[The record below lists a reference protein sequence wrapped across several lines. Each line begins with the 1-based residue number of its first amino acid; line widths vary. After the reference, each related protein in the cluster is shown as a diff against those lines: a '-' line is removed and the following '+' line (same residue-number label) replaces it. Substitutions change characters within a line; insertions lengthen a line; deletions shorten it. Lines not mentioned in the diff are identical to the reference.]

1 MRKNKQLAMYFKKQS
16 GHKTIRQYVNKEIL
30 NSCNLGAPGQ
40 LTVQNNISNDKLF
53 NISTV
58 LPLGFVIPTCWFS
71 CPPLA
76 GRPKSSISR
85 RGYSKAGGGAQCRRV
100 LLNSSRFTRRKAA
113 FTLAEVLITIGIIG
127 VVAAMTLP
135 TLVNKYQ
142 QKQSIAQ
149 LQKVYSVLN
158 QAFRRS
164 EADNESSIYWDTSK
178 GSQVFFNTYW
188 KPYLNIIEECKG
200 TKIAAC
206 AYTSSTPWKRA
217 NNRQDGYFLV
227 LSNTR
232 TPVIL
237 ADGSFVSI
245 LTSSGYGSGTGDTD
259 EDGNVIY
266 DETKNGADTRII
278 VDLNASKLPN
288 TFGKDVFL
296 LERVAGK
303 GIMPYGY
310 NKDDEEID
318 ANCSKSGSGYMCA
331 AKLIRDGWEMKNNY
345 PW

>member
-1 MRKNKQLAMYFKKQS
+1 MP
-16 GHKTIRQYVNKEIL
+16 E
-30 NSCNLGAPGQ
+30 
-40 LTVQNNISNDKLF
+40 
-53 NISTV
+53 
-58 LPLGFVIPTCWFS
+58 GFVELFTPH
-71 CPPLA
+71 P
-76 GRPKSSISR
+76 
-85 RGYSKAGGGAQCRRV
+85 
-100 LLNSSRFTRRKAA
+100 SRFTRRKAVIRIIRGVVKVWFSDTLRAGFAFAHSAPFRKSA
-113 FTLAEVLITIGIIG
+113 FTLAEVLITLGIIG
-127 VVAAMTLP
+127 LVAAMTLP

-188 KPYLNIIEECKG
+188 RPYLNIIEECKG

>member
-1 MRKNKQLAMYFKKQS
+1 MRKNKLLALYPAIQPFNFS
-16 GHKTIRQYVNKEIL
+16 TVLPVGLVNPTYVTGKPSPLSPIPEGEYNSEPYSQNKEIL
-30 NSCNLGAPGQ
+30 NSGNSCEPQRLMFQNDISKDEPFNLS
-40 LTVQNNISNDKLF
+40 TVHPF
-53 NISTV
+53 NISTFQ
-58 LPLGFVIPTCWFS
+58 L
-71 CPPLA
+71 
-76 GRPKSSISR
+76 
-85 RGYSKAGGGAQCRRV
+85 CRTPH
-100 LLNSSRFTRRKAA
+100 SSRLTRRKSA
-113 FTLAEVLITIGIIG
+113 FTLAEVLITLGIIG

-142 QKQSIAQ
+142 QKQTIAQ
-149 LQKVYSVLN
+149 LQKVYSILN

-178 GSQVFFNTYW
+178 GTQVFFNTYW
-188 KPYLNIIEECKG
+188 RPYLNIIEECKG
-200 TKIAAC
+200 NKTTAC
-206 AYTSSTPWKRA
+206 AYTSSQPWKRA
-217 NNRQDGYFLV
+217 NNTKDGYFV
-227 LSNTR
+227 VIAQWR

-245 LTSSGYGSGTGDTD
+245 LTGSGYGSSTGDTD
-259 EDGNVIY
+259 EDGNIEIE
-266 DETKNGADTRII
+266 DGADTRII

-310 NKDDEEID
+310 NKDDDEID

-331 AKLIRDGWEMKNNY
+331 AKLMRDGWEIKNNY

>member
-1 MRKNKQLAMYFKKQS
+1 MIKNKLLALYPAIQPFNFS
-16 GHKTIRQYVNKEIL
+16 TILPVGLVNPTYVTGKP
-30 NSCNLGAPGQ
+30 SP
-40 LTVQNNISNDKLF
+40 
-53 NISTV
+53 
-58 LPLGFVIPTCWFS
+58 
-71 CPPLA
+71 
-76 GRPKSSISR
+76 
-85 RGYSKAGGGAQCRRV
+85 
-100 LLNSSRFTRRKAA
+100 FTRRKAA
-113 FTLAEVLITIGIIG
+113 SRIFGRAGFAFAHTARMRKSGFTLAEVLITLGIIG

-135 TLVNKYQ
+135 ALVNKYQ
-142 QKQSIAQ
+142 QKQTIAQ
-149 LQKVYSVLN
+149 LQKIYSILN

-164 EADNESSIYWDTSK
+164 EADNESSTYWDTSK
-178 GSQVFFNTYW
+178 GTQVFFNTYW
-188 KPYLNIIEECKG
+188 RPYLNIIEECKG
-200 TKIAAC
+200 NKTTAC
-206 AYTSSTPWKRA
+206 AYTSSMPWKRA

-259 EDGNVIY
+259 EDGNIIY

-310 NKDDEEID
+310 NKDDDEID
-318 ANCSKSGSGYMCA
+318 SNCSKSGSGYMCA
-331 AKLIRDGWEMKNNY
+331 AKLIRDGWEMKTNY